1 MHFLLIYSRHVRM
14 TQAKSDL
21 KTEKNKKIR
30 SEELVKEFEDFRNTN
45 KPSQQ
50 NVGWESSEIVMNR
63 DVRNDSV
70 LEEIIDELQKL
81 NRKLQKS
88 SRKLNILKNLTE
100 NIISDVSQDNTTT
113 LSKELPQDV
122 STETFPPPVIPLGLT
137 SDQKRSEE
145 DEGSQD
151 FPQEDGTFVI
161 VVVGITLCTIA
172 GVVGLG
178 CFIHKPSCPRPI
190 SPFSD
195 CSPSFTSAKLAFSSS
210 PEEKIGN
217 SQHSKRSQFLLL
229 WAEFQLTSY
238 RNNLQ
243 SGNKGPDKRSN
254 SRSEKFLSGVDQ
266 DSLRRFD
273 TVM

>member
-1 MHFLLIYSRHVRM
+1 M

-63 DVRNDSV
+63 DIRNDSV

-113 LSKELPQDV
+113 LSEELPEDV
-122 STETFPPPVIPLGLT
+122 STETFPPPVIPLAYIFRG
-137 SDQKRSEE
+137 REWRGG
-145 DEGSQD
+145 EGSQD
-151 FPQEDGTFVI
+151 FPLEDGTFVL
-161 VVVGITLCTIA
+161 VVVLGSLCIIA

-195 CSPSFTSAKLAFSSS
+195 CSPSFTTAKLAFSSS

-229 WAEFQLTSY
+229 CAEFQLTSY

>member
-1 MHFLLIYSRHVRM
+1 M

-70 LEEIIDELQKL
+70 LEEKIIDELQKL
-81 NRKLQKS
+81 VT
-88 SRKLNILKNLTE
+88 TE
-100 NIISDVSQDNTTT
+100 NVISDVSQDNTTT
-113 LSKELPQDV
+113 LSEELPQDV

-151 FPQEDGTFVI
+151 FPQEDGTFVL

-243 SGNKGPDKRSN
+243 SGSKGPDKRTN
-254 SRSEKFLSGVDQ
+254 SRSEKFLRGVDQ
-266 DSLRRFD
+266 ESLRRFV
-273 TVM
+273 TVV